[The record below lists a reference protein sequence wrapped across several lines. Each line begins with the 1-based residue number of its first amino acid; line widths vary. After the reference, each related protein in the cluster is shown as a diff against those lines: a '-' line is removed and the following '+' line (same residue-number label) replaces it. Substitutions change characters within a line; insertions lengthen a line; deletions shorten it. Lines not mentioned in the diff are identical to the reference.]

1 MKKPPTQQQLAD
13 ELGINQSQVSR
24 YARRGMPLDVRG
36 AKAWMRQNIRLTMNS
51 PQSRRLASVQAEAVD
66 ADRALDGVEL
76 LGIAAEQ
83 LVRAGQPL
91 DALTP
96 LLQDALRA
104 VPPEHRDRI
113 VLRGTDGEWLQL
125 YGRTARCASYDT
137 DVPFPIVVWHALIEP
152 TLRIGKAEQEKLGPA
167 QPLTDEE
174 AEVAAAFWYS
184 IAAGEFKVLSP

>member
-113 VLRGTDGEWLQL
+113 VFRGTDDEMLRL
-125 YGRTARCASYDT
+125 YGRTGGGAVDPE
-137 DVPFPIVVWHALIEP
+137 DVPFPIVVWHALLEP
-152 TLRIGKAEQEKLGPA
+152 TLRIVKAEQEALGPPA
-167 QPLTDEE
+167 PLTDDE
-174 AEVAAAFWYS
+174 AGEMADFWYG
-184 IAAGEFKVLSP
+184 IAAGEFRVLPP